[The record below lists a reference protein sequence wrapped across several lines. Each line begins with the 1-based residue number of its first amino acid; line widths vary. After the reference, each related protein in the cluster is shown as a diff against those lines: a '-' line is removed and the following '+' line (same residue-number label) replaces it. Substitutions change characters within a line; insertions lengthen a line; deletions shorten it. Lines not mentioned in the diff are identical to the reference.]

1 MKKVKV
7 VLSLTALA
15 LFITAFTTNSMVTEK
30 KKRITTSEQM
40 AERIV
45 SALQHLSSKEYASM
59 FPSIEDFNDMMKE
72 SSEIYGTYLTDA
84 QREFANNY
92 EHKLIPTVE
101 HAFDLII
108 EEGRAKGIEWNSIR
122 YVSIEQNE
130 HPKNR
135 FSPVPITIVFS
146 ANGVEHR
153 IYIERALVING
164 QWKVSQFIK
173 LV

>member
-7 VLSLTALA
+7 ILILTALT
-15 LFITAFTTNSMVTEK
+15 LFLTAFTTNTMVTEK
-30 KKRITTSEQM
+30 KKKITTSEQM

-45 SALQHLSSKEYASM
+45 SALQHSSSKEYASM

-72 SSEIYGTYLTDA
+72 SSEIYGTYLADA
-84 QREFANNY
+84 QREFAINY

-101 HAFDLII
+101 HAFDLVI
-108 EEGRAKGIEWNSIR
+108 EEGRTKGIDWNNIR

-130 HPKNR
+130 QPKNR
-135 FSPVPITIVFS
+135 FSPVPVTIVFS
-146 ANGVEHR
+146 SNGVEHR
-153 IYIERALVING
+153 ILIERALVIHG

-173 LV
+173 LA